1 MEFFYNL
8 SSDSILFLLTYL
20 IVCISSFY
28 LSSQL
33 KKFGLPLVTGLII
46 VGVFIGPSVLGLISN
61 AVIKEIE
68 FMFDLSLGFIAFAA
82 GSELFFKEIK
92 GTFNSIKWNTLSS
105 ILITFS
111 VGFILV
117 FLAFN
122 TLGFFDNIQFDI
134 KIYLSLLCASIFV
147 ARSPASAIAV
157 INELRAKGKFTS
169 TSMGVL
175 CLSDFGVILLFA
187 IIFSL
192 IKSIDSGSIQIL
204 SMIIIIFEI
213 VISVFIGFVYG
224 ILLNLFLNVSIN
236 KYLKYFLLV
245 IVGFSAFVF
254 SDYIR
259 EISLILLSKEIIFE
273 PLLICMVSGIYV
285 INRTDK
291 RLEFLD
297 FIDVSGKY
305 IYVIFFTLIGA
316 SLDILLVF
324 QVFQYAILFFIIRI
338 ISLFLAS
345 YLGGHLAKDHLS
357 FKLLGWTPHITQAG
371 VSLGLIQLI
380 QKEFYYWENEI
391 VGQISMILISS
402 IIISQFV
409 GPPIFKWALNYLKET
424 NRRKKISLSKKK
436 RVIIFGLEPQSLSV
450 ASLLK
455 SRDWDV
461 DIVIFETNKS
471 LKVPEGINMIKI
483 ESVDKYNFDNIEYA
497 KADSVICFCSDVIN
511 EEICKLS
518 HSTYG
523 NKNLI
528 VRINEYLNADLFS
541 EFNIKLIH
549 PSDAIINLIDQYVR
563 SPLGTSIFLGKE
575 KDKEVRD
582 IRLLNEKI
590 SGSLLRDLKLPRD
603 VLMLSVKRNEEIILS
618 HGYTRL
624 LKEDIITF
632 LGSRNSLDKL
642 TLRFDS

>member
-33 KKFGLPLVTGLII
+33 KKFGLPLVTGLIV
-46 VGVFIGPSVLGLISN
+46 VGVFIGPSVLGLISTT
-61 AVIKEIE
+61 VIKEIE

-92 GTFNSIKWNTLSS
+92 STFNSIKWNTLSS

-157 INELRAKGKFTS
+157 INEVRAKGKFTS
-169 TSMGVL
+169 TSMGGL

-187 IIFSL
+187 ILFSL
-192 IKSIDSGSIQIL
+192 IKSVDSGSVL
-204 SMIIIIFEI
+204 SIAASKSAIFEVI
-213 VISVFIGFVYG
+213 ISVFIGFMYG
-224 ILLNLFLNVSIN
+224 IILNLFLNVSIN

-259 EISLILLSKEIIFE
+259 EISLLLLSKEIIFE
-273 PLLICMVSGIYV
+273 PLLICMISGIYI

-305 IYVIFFTLIGA
+305 IYIVFFTLIGA

-345 YLGGHLAKDHLS
+345 YLGGHLAKDHLN

-409 GPPIFKWALNYLKET
+409 GPPIFKWALNFLNET

-436 RVIIFGLEPQSLSV
+436 RVIIFGLEPQSLSI

-461 DIVIFETNKS
+461 DIVIFEINKS
-471 LKVPEGINMIKI
+471 LKVPK
-483 ESVDKYNFDNIEYA
+483 
-497 KADSVICFCSDVIN
+497 
-511 EEICKLS
+511 
-518 HSTYG
+518 
-523 NKNLI
+523 
-528 VRINEYLNADLFS
+528 
-541 EFNIKLIH
+541 
-549 PSDAIINLIDQYVR
+549 
-563 SPLGTSIFLGKE
+563 
-575 KDKEVRD
+575 
-582 IRLLNEKI
+582 
-590 SGSLLRDLKLPRD
+590 
-603 VLMLSVKRNEEIILS
+603 
-618 HGYTRL
+618 
-624 LKEDIITF
+624 
-632 LGSRNSLDKL
+632 
-642 TLRFDS
+642 

>member
-1 MEFFYNL
+1 MEFFYNF
-8 SSDSILFLLTYL
+8 SSDSILFLITYL
-20 IVCISSFY
+20 VVCISSFY

-33 KKFGLPLVTGLII
+33 RKIGLPLVTGLIV
-46 VGVFIGPSVLGLISN
+46 VGVIIGPSFLSLISSE
-61 AVIKEIE
+61 VIQEIE

-92 GTFNSIKWNTLSS
+92 GTFNSIKWNTISS
-105 ILITFS
+105 ILTTFT
-111 VGFILV
+111 VGFVLV
-117 FLAFN
+117 FLIFN
-122 TLGFFDNIQFDI
+122 TLNYFDKIQLDI

-157 INELRAKGKFTS
+157 INETRAKGKFTS

-192 IKSIDSGSIQIL
+192 IKSIDSGSLEIFNI
-204 SMIIIIFEI
+204 IIIIFEI
-213 VISVFIGFVYG
+213 IISIVIGFIYG
-224 ILLNLFLNVSIN
+224 IILNLFLSISIN
-236 KYLKYFLLV
+236 KFFKYFILV
-245 IVGFSAFVF
+245 IIGFSAFIF

-259 EISLILLSKEIIFE
+259 EISLLIINKEIIFE
-273 PLLICMVSGIYV
+273 PLLICMVSGIFV
-285 INRTDK
+285 INKTDK

-324 QVFQYAILFFIIRI
+324 QVFQLAILFFLIRI
-338 ISLFLAS
+338 LSLFLAS
-345 YLGGHLAKDHLS
+345 YLGGQLAKDHMHY
-357 FKLLGWTPHITQAG
+357 KLLGWTPHITQAG

-380 QKEFYYWENEI
+380 QKEFSYWEYEI
-391 VGQISMILISS
+391 VGQVSIILISS

-409 GPPIFKWALNYLKET
+409 GPPIFKWALNFLKET
-424 NRRKKISLSKKK
+424 NRRKKISISKKK
-436 RVIIFGLEPQSLSV
+436 RAIIFGLEPQSLSV

-455 SRDWDV
+455 SRHWIV
-461 DIVIFETNKS
+461 DIVTFETNKF
-471 LKVPEGINMIKI
+471 LKVPEGITNIKI
-483 ESVDKYNFDNIEYA
+483 ENIDKYNFDKIEYS
-497 KADSVICFCSDVIN
+497 KADSVICFLSDEIN
-511 EEICKLS
+511 LEICKLS

-528 VRINEYLNADLFS
+528 VRINDYLSADSFS
-541 EFNIKLIH
+541 DQNIKLIH
-549 PSDAIINLIDQYVR
+549 PSDAIISLIDQYVR
-563 SPLGTSIFLGKE
+563 SPLGTSLFLGKE

-582 IRLLNEKI
+582 IRLVNEKI
-590 SGSLLRDLKLPRD
+590 SGSLLRDMKLPRD
-603 VLMLSVKRNEEIILS
+603 VLMLSIKRNDEIILS

>member
-1 MEFFYNL
+1 MEFFYNF
-8 SSDSILFLLTYL
+8 SFDSIIFLSAYL
-20 IVCISSFY
+20 IICISSFY
-28 LSSQL
+28 LSSYL
-33 KKFGLPLVTGLII
+33 KKLGLPLVTGLIV
-46 VGVFIGPSVLGLISN
+46 VGVIIGPNFLGIISDTIIN
-61 AVIKEIE
+61 EMDFI
-68 FMFDLSLGFIAFAA
+68 FDVSLGFIAFAA

-92 GTFNSIKWNTLSS
+92 STFNSIKWNTISS
-105 ILITFS
+105 ILVTFFI
-111 VGFILV
+111 GFVLV
-117 FLAFN
+117 LISFL
-122 TLGFFDNIQFDI
+122 TLPFFDEIQFNI

-192 IKSIDSGSIQIL
+192 IKSIDSGSLEIL
-204 SMIIIIFEI
+204 NLLLILFEIIISI
-213 VISVFIGFVYG
+213 FIGFVYG
-224 ILLNLFLNVSIN
+224 FILNIFLSVSIN
-236 KYLKYFLLV
+236 KFIKYFLLV
-245 IVGFSAFVF
+245 IIGFTSFIF

-259 EISLILLSKEIIFE
+259 DLSFSAINKEIIFE
-273 PLLICMVSGIYV
+273 PLLICMVSGIFV
-285 INRTDK
+285 INKTDK

-297 FIDVSGKY
+297 FIQVSGKY

-316 SLDILLVF
+316 SLNIFLVI
-324 QVFQYAILFFIIRI
+324 QVFQYAILFFLIRI
-338 ISLFLAS
+338 VSLFAAS
-345 YLGGHLAKDHLS
+345 YVGGYFAKDPLNY
-357 FKLLGWTPHITQAG
+357 KLLGWTPHITQAG

-380 QKEFYYWENEI
+380 QKEFYYWDNEI
-391 VGQISMILISS
+391 ISQVSIILISS
-402 IIISQFV
+402 IIISQFF
-409 GPPIFKWALNYLKET
+409 GPPIFKWALNYLNET
-424 NRRKKISLSKKK
+424 NRRKQISIVKKK
-436 RVIIFGLEPQSLSV
+436 RAIIFGLEPQSLSV

-455 SRDWDV
+455 SRDWIV
-461 DIVIFETNKS
+461 DIVIFDTNKPH
-471 LKVPEGINMIKI
+471 KVPDGINQMKI
-483 ESVDKYNFDNIEYA
+483 DNIDKYNFDKIDYA
-497 KADSVICFCSDVIN
+497 NANSIICFSSDDIN

-528 VRINEYLNADLFS
+528 VRINDYLKVDLFS
-541 EFNIKLIH
+541 DFNIKLIH

-575 KDKEVRD
+575 KDKEIRD
-582 IRLLNEKI
+582 IRLLNDKI
-590 SGSLLRDLKLPRD
+590 SGSLLRDLKLPQD
-603 VLMLSVKRNEEIILS
+603 ILMLSIKRNDEIILS

-632 LGSRNSLDKL
+632 LGSKNSLDKL

>member
-1 MEFFYNL
+1 M
-8 SSDSILFLLTYL
+8 
-20 IVCISSFY
+20 
-28 LSSQL
+28 
-33 KKFGLPLVTGLII
+33 PLVTGLIV
-46 VGVFIGPSVLGLISN
+46 VGVIIGPSFLSLISN
-61 AVIKEIE
+61 EVIQEIE
-68 FMFDLSLGFIAFAA
+68 FVFDLSLGFIAFAA

-105 ILITFS
+105 ILTTFT

-117 FLAFN
+117 FLTFN
-122 TLGFFDNIQFDI
+122 TLEYFENIQLDI

-192 IKSIDSGSIQIL
+192 IKSIDSGSLEIFNI
-204 SMIIIIFEI
+204 IIIIFEI
-213 VISVFIGFVYG
+213 IISIAIGFIYG
-224 ILLNLFLNVSIN
+224 IILNLFLNISIN
-236 KYLKYFLLV
+236 KFLKYFLLV
-245 IVGFSAFVF
+245 IIGFSAFLF

-259 EISLILLSKEIIFE
+259 EISLLIINKEIIFE
-273 PLLICMVSGIYV
+273 PLLICMVSGIFV

-324 QVFQYAILFFIIRI
+324 QVFQFAILFFLIRI
-338 ISLFLAS
+338 LSLFLAS
-345 YLGGHLAKDHLS
+345 YLGGHLANDHLHY
-357 FKLLGWTPHITQAG
+357 KLLGWTPHITQAG

-380 QKEFYYWENEI
+380 QKEFNYWEYEI
-391 VGQISMILISS
+391 VGQVSIILISS
-402 IIISQFV
+402 IIISQFL
-409 GPPIFKWALNYLKET
+409 GPPVFKWALNFLKET
-424 NRRKKISLSKKK
+424 NRRKKISISKKK
-436 RVIIFGLEPQSLSV
+436 RAIIFGLEPQSLSV
-450 ASLLK
+450 ASLLR
-455 SRDWDV
+455 SRDWIV
-461 DIVIFETNKS
+461 DIVTFETNKS
-471 LKVPEGINMIKI
+471 LKIPDGVNNIKI
-483 ESVDKYNFDNIEYA
+483 ENIDKYNFDKLEYS
-497 KADSVICFCSDVIN
+497 KADSVICFCSDEIN
-511 EEICKLS
+511 QEICTLS
-518 HSTYG
+518 NSTYG
-523 NKNLI
+523 NKNMI
-528 VRINEYLNADLFS
+528 VRINDYLNSDLFS
-541 EFNIKLIH
+541 ELNIKLIH
-549 PSDAIINLIDQYVR
+549 PSDAIISLIDQYVR
-563 SPLGTSIFLGKE
+563 SPLGTSLFLGKE
-575 KDKEVRD
+575 KDKEIRD
-582 IRLLNEKI
+582 IRLHNEKI

-603 VLMLSVKRNEEIILS
+603 VLMLSIKRNDEIILS

-632 LGSRNSLDKL
+632 LGTRNSLDKL